1 MGNHR
6 FDLNSLKA
14 AEEEKEFYRAEGL
27 VFSGRLSGDG
37 ALLRF
42 CQPYRAV
49 YGMGERFNRVNQKG
63 LTVETEVFEKFCNQ
77 GEASYCPVPF
87 FFTDL
92 GAGVYVDT
100 LTVVRLGLSVPGNA
114 RGDTGKL
121 FGGHREAPG
130 RT

>member
-14 AEEEKEFYRAEGL
+14 AEEEKEFYRAEEL

-49 YGMGERFNRVNQKG
+49 YGMGSRNSAIRGKSAIVRCLSF
-63 LTVETEVFEKFCNQ
+63 
-77 GEASYCPVPF
+77 SP
-87 FFTDL
+87 
-92 GAGVYVDT
+92 T
-100 LTVVRLGLSVPGNA
+100 LA
-114 RGDTGKL
+114 RE
-121 FGGHREAPG
+121 FMWIP
-130 RT
+130 

>member
-14 AEEEKEFYRAEGL
+14 AEEEKEFYRAEEL

-77 GEASYCPVPF
+77 GEVSYCPVPF

-100 LTVVRLGLSVPGNA
+100 LTVVRFSFGNHTPTGTSV
-114 RGDTGKL
+114 
-121 FGGHREAPG
+121 
-130 RT
+130 

>member
-14 AEEEKEFYRAEGL
+14 AEEL

-77 GEASYCPVPF
+77 GEVSYWV
-87 FFTDL
+87 
-92 GAGVYVDT
+92 
-100 LTVVRLGLSVPGNA
+100 LSELWV
-114 RGDTGKL
+114 
-121 FGGHREAPG
+121 
-130 RT
+130 